1 MNVTF
6 CVLYYPLPL
15 LPGCSLNHVAAHY
28 TPNYGEKAV
37 ALSKNDIM
45 KLDFGIQVNGRILDS
60 AFTVAFDPKFE
71 PLVQSTQEGTWAG
84 IKASGVD
91 ARSVNLCLHIFVP
104 MSLLIAMISPSL
116 LASPL
121 SIFPFCF

>member
-1 MNVTF
+1 
-6 CVLYYPLPL
+6 L

-91 ARSVNLCLHIFVP
+91 ARSVNFCLHISF
-104 MSLLIAMISPSL
+104 L
-116 LASPL
+116 
-121 SIFPFCF
+121 CRC